1 MSNEFL
7 DYVED
12 ILDAME
18 KAEILLENVS
28 YDQFEADFRIN
39 FAVVSAQ
46 NPCSVLHPTRNS
58 LTGFGPIQKLSLGRA
73 LEIVGEATKRLP
85 LALRDEYPNI
95 PWREMAGMRDRI
107 IHGYDTVDLRI
118 VWDTAKRRIPSV
130 KPQIQQI
137 LMDYEG

>member
-12 ILDAME
+12 IVDAME
-18 KAEILLENVS
+18 KAEILLRDVT

-39 FAVVSAQ
+39 FAVV
-46 NPCSVLHPTRNS
+46 
-58 LTGFGPIQKLSLGRA
+58 RA

-85 LALRDEYPNI
+85 LTLRDSYPNI
-95 PWREMAGMRDRI
+95 PWKQMAGMRDRI
-107 IHGYDTVDLRI
+107 IHGYDTVDLEI
-118 VWDTAKRRIPSV
+118 VWDVVRQDIPKI

-137 LMDYEG
+137 LKDYG